1 MRQLLRAIVSF
12 CRSGE
17 GGVADV
23 PVQCVSRDSRGLN
36 HEKRNLSSFGCLLI
50 GLCWVKMG
58 KRVNIMLKLD
68 KESKEGAGGE
78 HRFAMAE
85 L

>member
-1 MRQLLRAIVSF
+1 MRQMYLSNVS
-12 CRSGE
+12 
-17 GGVADV
+17 
-23 PVQCVSRDSRGLN
+23 QCVSRDSREQN
-36 HEKRNLSSFGCLLI
+36 HEKLNLSSFGCLLI

-58 KRVNIMLKLD
+58 KRVIFMLKLD

-78 HRFAMAE
+78 HRFTMTE

>member
-1 MRQLLRAIVSF
+1 MYLSNVS
-12 CRSGE
+12 
-17 GGVADV
+17 
-23 PVQCVSRDSRGLN
+23 QCVSRDSRGQN
-36 HEKRNLSSFGCLLI
+36 HEKRSLSSFDCLLI
-50 GLCWVKMG
+50 GFCWVKMG
-58 KRVNIMLKLD
+58 KRVIFMLKLD